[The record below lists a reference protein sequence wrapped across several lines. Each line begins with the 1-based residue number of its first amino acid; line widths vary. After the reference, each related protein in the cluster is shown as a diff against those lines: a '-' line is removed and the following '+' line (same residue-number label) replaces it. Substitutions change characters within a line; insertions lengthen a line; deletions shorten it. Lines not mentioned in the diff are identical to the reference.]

1 MQITDMSIA
10 LQADEEMWLEKFGC
24 WYCLSNEMSFSHS
37 QHFWKGIAM
46 TTRRSFCFLYCCC
59 AALFWWLNK
68 QPYTVTNAHMNS
80 PLFSPL
86 SEIAFRKYWSLVNIL
101 AQRGLDSFENKR
113 KWEEPNK
120 RKSRKLSIISLK
132 DHVGEGIEGIIN
144 TSILPHALVDSWK
157 IKSLQTSFTYITY
170 SSISHLVPDE
180 ILFREGLSLVREQ
193 FREILF
199 HAKKTSFW
207 EEWKEMSVFPH
218 VCVYTSLPLLPPIML
233 HSIPLNHYITSSTW
247 ILTVFA

>member
-1 MQITDMSIA
+1 MSIA

-86 SEIAFRKYWSLVNIL
+86 SDIAFRKYWSLVNIL

-144 TSILPHALVDSWK
+144 ASILPHALVDSWK

-170 SSISHLVPDE
+170 SSISHLADLVHSAWWNLISRRAVSGQRAVQRDFVP
-180 ILFREGLSLVREQ
+180 
-193 FREILF
+193 
-199 HAKKTSFW
+199 
-207 EEWKEMSVFPH
+207 
-218 VCVYTSLPLLPPIML
+218 C
-233 HSIPLNHYITSSTW
+233 
-247 ILTVFA
+247 